1 MRLALAQREI
11 NVFQV
16 NSPQKSQIG
25 VGTTVN
31 GGELLSLKTLAQ
43 SRARFARSALFDR
56 VAMLLFEGEGELS
69 PEVQQLIDQ
78 ILTDLIDQVEADVR
92 RRVSAR
98 IATLKTAP
106 HALTKLLAQDAI
118 EIARPILHHSP
129 VLTDRDLIELVQ
141 AKTTEHREAIARRAN
156 IPPEVSA
163 ALAAKKEP
171 QVVEALLANLGAVIP
186 RAVFGDLVALSEAVE
201 SIRKPLVARRDMPKD
216 LAHRMFW
223 FVSAAL
229 RQTILERFAVDA
241 KELDALLADVL
252 VERQEQS
259 SARPAA
265 RRTTGAVN
273 ALLAKIKTG
282 DVAGFAALLAE
293 AIGVDA
299 QLAAKIVGD
308 VGGEALAI
316 ACKALGADRL
326 QFTTIFLQL
335 DYKRFGRPRP
345 IAQVHT
351 ISKIFDMMP
360 IERAR
365 AQVSLWNAQATGVAH
380 AA

>member
-1 MRLALAQREI
+1 
-11 NVFQV
+11 
-16 NSPQKSQIG
+16 
-25 VGTTVN
+25 VN
-31 GGELLSLKTLAQ
+31 GGELLTLKALAQ
-43 SRARFARSALFDR
+43 NRARLARSALFDR

-69 PEVQQLIDQ
+69 PEVQHLIDQ

-106 HALTKLLAQDAI
+106 HALTKLLASDAI

-141 AKTTEHREAIARRAN
+141 AKTAEHREAIARRAK
-156 IPPEVSA
+156 IPAEVSA
-163 ALAAKKEP
+163 ALAARKEP
-171 QVVEALLANLGAVIP
+171 EVVEALLANLGAVIP

-229 RQTILERFAVDA
+229 RQTILERFAIDA
-241 KELDALLADVL
+241 NELDALFADVL
-252 VERQEQS
+252 VERQEQAR
-259 SARPAA
+259 ARPAMHG
-265 RRTTGAVN
+265 TMGEVN
-273 ALLAKIKTG
+273 ALLAKVKAR
-282 DVAGFAALLAE
+282 DVAGFTTMLAE

-316 ACKALGADRL
+316 ACSALGADRS
-326 QFTTIFLQL
+326 QFTTIFLRL
-335 DYKRFGRPRP
+335 DYMRFGRPRP

-351 ISKIFDMMP
+351 ISRIFDLMP
-360 IERAR
+360 VERAR
-365 AQVSLWNAQATGVAH
+365 AQVSLWNAQAKGIAL